1 MLPLPRLENY
11 DSTRSDYY
19 ETKYALM
26 GSRVVL
32 EAAVKALKLD
42 RDPEFNGGDNLDE
55 AARVNNALRA
65 LQKT

>member
-1 MLPLPRLENY
+1 
-11 DSTRSDYY
+11 
-19 ETKYALM
+19 M

-42 RDPEFNGGDNLDE
+42 QDPEFNGGDKLDE
-55 AARVNNALRA
+55 AARVNNAVRA